1 MATDKYKKVG
11 KMSDV
16 GTLNESEQGMRKESL
31 AGLQNLQDN
40 YKNILASMTGD
51 QMKGLLGNIGTA
63 AGGYGAI
70 GQGITDAAAKFGQI
84 DMSGLNAARDAY
96 DPTAANK
103 MLMSSMP
110 GYIDMSQYAASSALS
125 PTSQSATELAR
136 LATNDAMRA
145 SSAQLAAAGL
155 LGSGA
160 GNQSLFEAALTPQQ
174 QLQTDL
180 AKMQSDYSG
189 NVLGGLLNSGT
200 QMFGQGYETQNA
212 NTMGVAQQGVNNQLT
227 AADYGF
233 RGATSQLDVAN
244 SDVQAQQGV
253 YNSYMN
259 NLMSQLQG
267 TQARGAD
274 LSNLA
279 QLTQQQYYTP
289 QYAKKTSWLDY
300 AGAAAGIAGGVGG
313 MMTGLGALGGLGKA
327 AGGLAGLGSAMGG
340 GAAMMNAF
348 GNQGNAAGGYDYMP
362 QQQNTSSMFN
372 MQNPWGGGQNNFN
385 AGVMSQFPQSQQ
397 APGHDPMNYYGNQWG
412 LQNQPVNFGQSIYP
426 SAYSR

>member
-1 MATDKYKKVG
+1 MATDQYKQVG
-11 KMSDV
+11 TMSDV
-16 GTLNESEQGMRKESL
+16 GTLNSDEQGMRKESL
-31 AGLQNLQDN
+31 AGLQSLQDN

-84 DMSGLNAARDAY
+84 DMSGLNAARDTY

-110 GYIDMSQYAASSALS
+110 GYIGMSQQAANSALS
-125 PTSQSATELAR
+125 GTNQSAQQLAQ

-145 SSAQLAAAGL
+145 SSSQLAAAGL

-160 GNQSLFEAALTPQQ
+160 GNQSMLEAALTPQQ
-174 QLQTDL
+174 QLQTNL
-180 AKMQSDYSG
+180 ASMQSQYSG

-212 NTMGVAQQGVNNQLT
+212 NNMGVAQQGVNNQIG
-227 AADYGF
+227 AAQAGMQ
-233 RGATSQLDVAN
+233 GAMSQLDVAN

-267 TQARGAD
+267 TQAQGSD

-279 QLTQQQYYTP
+279 NLTQQQYYTP

-300 AGAAAGIAGGVGG
+300 AGAAAGIAGGVGS
-313 MMTGLGALGGLGKA
+313 MMTGLGGLGAGASSLFAGLGGA
-327 AGGLAGLGSAMGG
+327 GSAMGG
-340 GAAMMNAF
+340 AASLMNA
-348 GNQGNAAGGYDYMP
+348 
-362 QQQNTSSMFN
+362 
-372 MQNPWGGGQNNFN
+372 GGGQGY
-385 AGVMSQFPQSQQ
+385 AGYQ
-397 APGHDPMNYYGNQWG
+397 APASNQFNMSNQGVDFGYRPQYQQMFPNYSNQ
-412 LQNQPVNFGQSIYP
+412 QMPQ
-426 SAYSR
+426 AYYQ